1 VEFHFNHI
9 SGKLVKD
16 TRFRG
21 KILKD
26 EIFVESLSGS
36 QIKHR
41 IST

>member
-1 VEFHFNHI
+1 MKKTDDI
-9 SGKLVKD
+9 K
-16 TRFRG
+16 G
-21 KILKD
+21 KIFKD